1 MWKSQELAKDAD
13 LNIPLHLIIQNYSWD
28 IYILI
33 WLCPIHN
40 VFFLYMRTRAT
51 LNVWHIGT
59 LCGIINCGLKKVRLR
74 ENRLTLGATW
84 VRPDGGRGPR
94 HRPVTSGDET
104 RRLKRSSMEIGA
116 VAPSSVNGC
125 PFLDQAGD
133 QSGPHTLQ
141 ESGIQLRRWGDQL
154 MLWKWVLT
162 TLQHISQVI
171 MKLFSPAGSLNCL

>member
-1 MWKSQELAKDAD
+1 M
-13 LNIPLHLIIQNYSWD
+13 WD

-33 WLCPIHN
+33 RLCPN
-40 VFFLYMRTRAT
+40 VIFFSNMYLITRAT
-51 LNVWHIGT
+51 LIVWHIGP
-59 LCGIINCGLKKVRLR
+59 LCEIINCGLKKVRLR

-141 ESGIQLRRWGDQL
+141 GSGIQLRRWGDQL
-154 MLWKWVLT
+154 MLWKWILT
-162 TLQHISQVI
+162 SPTHFTGHHEIILISRI
-171 MKLFSPAGSLNCL
+171 FKLFKQFIYIS